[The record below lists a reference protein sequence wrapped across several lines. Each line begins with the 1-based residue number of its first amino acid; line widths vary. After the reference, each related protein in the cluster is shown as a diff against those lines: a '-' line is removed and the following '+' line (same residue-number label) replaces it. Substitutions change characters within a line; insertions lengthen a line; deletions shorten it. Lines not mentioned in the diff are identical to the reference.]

1 MYSLF
6 GQPEKEV
13 RISQGMLEGSITFY
27 EKGFVYEGPGVI
39 GKVYSYYHY
48 IERIEKLESLPLGQV
63 GVRMIFFSTLGER
76 FDVRFAINEHYF
88 YELKE
93 RSTRRE

>member
-1 MYSLF
+1 MNSLL
-6 GQPEKEV
+6 GRLEGEA
-13 RISQGMLEGSITFY
+13 RISQGMLEGSIQFY
-27 EKGFVYEGPGVI
+27 EKGFIYDGPGVV

-48 IERIEKLESLPLGQV
+48 IERIDKLEPLPLGKI
-63 GVRMIFFSTLGER
+63 GVRLIFFSTLGER

-93 RSTRRE
+93 RSMRRE